1 MMVQF
6 TKKRGL
12 GDLLKAYQLLIERCM
27 SEKRWDCAETFL
39 HKALVHEPE
48 NVNLLLKLAEVEEK
62 LLHTERAV
70 LTYQKVMAL
79 TSRQIHD
86 PQFQKASRRLDRI
99 ASPDCLPQ
107 LSD

>member
-1 MMVQF
+1 MVRF
-6 TKKRGL
+6 TKKRGPA
-12 GDLLKAYQLLIERCM
+12 DLLKAYQLLIERCL

-39 HKALVHEPE
+39 QKALAHEPE

-62 LLHTERAV
+62 LLRTERAV
-70 LTYQKVMAL
+70 LTYQKVMTL

-86 PQFQKASRRLDRI
+86 AQFQKASRMLDRI